1 LKLGHCRASRLDLT
15 VCGPSAGIG
24 ALARDACVPCRWHNM
39 VSACFHEIPPR
50 SAHSIERVEKGDGR
64 ISFPFEMHE
73 FRLSNVTFAGFKM
86 KMTGAGR

>member
-1 LKLGHCRASRLDLT
+1 MKS
-15 VCGPSAGIG
+15 
-24 ALARDACVPCRWHNM
+24 
-39 VSACFHEIPPR
+39 PPR